1 MKERHRR
8 RHRHRSSHE
17 FTPEPSLTP

>member
-8 RHRHRSSHE
+8 RHHGRWSHDL
-17 FTPEPSLTP
+17 TPEPSLTP